1 MFNLFSSQP
10 AFGLDISD
18 LSLKLIQLKKDR
30 DQIKLYAS
38 NEIVVPEGCIVSGI
52 IKKPKEVVELIKK
65 IIKTSLGN
73 KILTFNAVVSLPE
86 TKTFI
91 KLIEISQIENKK
103 IREIIEQEISQHIP
117 LVKEDM
123 YFDWQVIGK
132 IIKNNE
138 QKMQILI
145 GATPKNIV
153 DSYADILEKAGVI
166 IQVFE
171 IEACAIIRNL
181 IREEDNDPQI
191 ILDLGASRSSLIIYN
206 HGIIQFSISMRFSGE
221 KLTKLIA
228 SKLKI
233 NTKEAEKA
241 KKLCGVDENKCQ
253 GIPREILLEYLSDL
267 SEEIKKILVF
277 HKTHFSFKRVFK
289 RIILCGGGSNL
300 IGLDDYLSTQTGLT
314 VEKEIPWIFKSQC
327 LFDNKKATLKSIL
340 SDFFFQSMFSKK
352 IKSCPFSEDKFASHA
367 TVLGLALRGVIDS
380 EE

>member
-1 MFNLFSSQP
+1 
-10 AFGLDISD
+10 GLDISD